1 MLSVRKR
8 DLDVVD
14 KEEAVERL
22 DEERDHDPADDED
35 DETNVVR
42 CIGSLRTV
50 SQVLLEASK
59 GTDLPEARYS

>member
-35 DETNVVR
+35 DETNIVR

-50 SQVLLEASK
+50 SRVLLEACK
-59 GTDLPEARYS
+59 RD